1 MGLDDEV
8 FVVEVEGDDDGVGKL
23 VLLVD
28 LRILGDDVVQLVL
41 ENRVQVTLYVT
52 ADLSLNCIGSSHHVG
67 RIRKPKI

>member
-28 LRILGDDVVQLVL
+28 LRILGDDFSEIVL
-41 ENRVQVTLYVT
+41 KKLGQSHFERV
-52 ADLSLNCIGSSHHVG
+52 A
-67 RIRKPKI
+67 